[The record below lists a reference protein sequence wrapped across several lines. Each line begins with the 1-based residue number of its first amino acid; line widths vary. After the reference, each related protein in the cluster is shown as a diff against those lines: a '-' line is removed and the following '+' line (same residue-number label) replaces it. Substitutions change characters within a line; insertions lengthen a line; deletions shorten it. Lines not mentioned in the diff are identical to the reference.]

1 MSFFTSL
8 RISGGALSVERARAD
23 LATANLANANATRS
37 PDGGPYRRRDPVLR
51 AVPIEGAFGSQLERA
66 IRAVRLERV
75 VDDPRPPREVF
86 NPSHPDAD
94 ERGVVKL
101 PNIQVV
107 EEMVNLQSAQ
117 RSYEA
122 NLQAITTS
130 RDMALRALRI
140 GRTG

>member
-1 MSFFTSL
+1 MSYFTAL

-23 LATANLANANATRS
+23 LATANLANATRS
-37 PDGGPYRRRDPVLR
+37 PEGGPYRRRDPVLR
-51 AVPIEGAFGSQLERA
+51 AVPLGDAFGNQLDRA

-75 VDDPRPPREVF
+75 VADPRPPREVF

-94 ERGVVKL
+94 QRGIVKL
-101 PNIQVV
+101 PNVQMV
-107 EEMVNLQSAQ
+107 EELVNLQSAQ

-122 NLQAITTS
+122 NLQALSAS

-140 GRTG
+140 GKDA

>member
-8 RISGGALSVERARAD
+8 RIGGAALAVERTRAD

-37 PDGGPYRRRDPVLR
+37 AEGGPYRRRDPVLR
-51 AVPIEGAFGSQLERA
+51 SESLEGAFGSRLERA
-66 IRAVRLERV
+66 VRAVRLERV
-75 VDDPRPPREVF
+75 VADTRPPREVF

-94 ERGVVKL
+94 ERGVVQL
-101 PNIQVV
+101 PNVQIV

-122 NLQAITTS
+122 NLQAITAS
-130 RDMALRALRI
+130 REMALRALRI
-140 GRTG
+140 GRTS